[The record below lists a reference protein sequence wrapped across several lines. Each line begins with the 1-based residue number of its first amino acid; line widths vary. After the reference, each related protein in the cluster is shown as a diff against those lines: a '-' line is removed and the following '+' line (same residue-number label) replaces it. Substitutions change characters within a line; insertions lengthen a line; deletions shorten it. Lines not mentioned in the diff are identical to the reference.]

1 MSFLM
6 WPNRLIIS
14 KEKKIKRQKKW
25 QKRLYVWVQ
34 KQPRWPV
41 KYGLTLKKTL
51 KLTYFFKIETMTYLI
66 DFGQPG
72 LTCQIYV
79 PSNGCKNIFL
89 F

>member
-41 KYGLTLKKTL
+41 KNGLT
-51 KLTYFFKIETMTYLI
+51 
-66 DFGQPG
+66 
-72 LTCQIYV
+72 
-79 PSNGCKNIFL
+79 
-89 F
+89 

>member
-14 KEKKIKRQKKW
+14 KEKKIKGQKKW

-41 KYGLTLKKTL
+41 KNGLTLKKTL
-51 KLTYFFKIETMTYLI
+51 KLTYFFNIETMTYLI
-66 DFGQPG
+66 DFSQSG

-79 PSNGCKNIFL
+79 PSNGWKNIFL